1 MELLKQDDIYITYL
15 LRYINVTSIDIHM
28 CMHIYIYIMYIS
40 AFLQI
45 DRRKDAFIQ
54 ICG

>member
-1 MELLKQDDIYITYL
+1 MELLKQDDIYVTYL
-15 LRYINVTSIDIHM
+15 LRYINVTFIDIHM
-28 CMHIYIYIMYIS
+28 CIYIYIIYIF